1 MISHIDFNQFDP
13 LMSTTVPPVVQS
25 LSCVQLFMTP
35 WTAAHQASMSFTM
48 PHEKHVKYY
57 TCRANPMD
65 RGAW

>member
-1 MISHIDFNQFDP
+1 MISNIDFNKFYP
-13 LMSTTVPPVVQS
+13 LMNSTMPLVVQS

-48 PHEKHVKYY
+48 PHEKYVTYY
-57 TCRANPMD
+57 TCLANTMD

>member
-1 MISHIDFNQFDP
+1 MNSTMP
-13 LMSTTVPPVVQS
+13 LVVQS

-48 PHEKHVKYY
+48 PHEKYVTYY
-57 TCRANPMD
+57 TCLANTLD